1 MFGARTQR
9 EARRF
14 AEKVVRPLAAIG
26 LTPNGATLLGLLLS
40 GATAAVLATGHLR
53 IGGILVALAGIFDM
67 VDGALARIRNQK
79 TVFGAFFDSTLDRYS
94 EGLVLLGVLL
104 YAVEQPPSL
113 ARTWTIALTYV
124 AALSSLMVSYTKA
137 RAEGLGLECKIGF
150 MARPE
155 RVVLLAVGLI
165 LGGATF
171 VVWTMAALALTSTL
185 TALQR
190 IIHVW
195 RLLQARPAAGAPTQA
210 PADAPALA
218 APGPA
223 SVPGT
228 ASPPTTTDTSTVF
241 DHIDHIDRMPED
253 EANQPDQE
261 YEAEPRRMSAL
272 DRPDRPR
279 QGDVAPPTPR

>member
-1 MFGARTQR
+1 MFGSRTQR

-53 IGGILVALAGIFDM
+53 IGGVLVALAGIFDM
-67 VDGALARIRNQK
+67 VDGALARVRNQK

-94 EGLVLLGVLL
+94 EGLVLLGILL

-124 AALSSLMVSYTKA
+124 AALSSLMVSYAKA

-190 IIHVW
+190 IIHIW
-195 RLLQARPAAGAPTQA
+195 RLLRTRPGAVA
-210 PADAPALA
+210 PAQATAHALV
-218 APGPA
+218 P
-223 SVPGT
+223 PGT
-228 ASPPTTTDTSTVF
+228 AAGTASGPDTQDTKETTDTRNTV
-241 DHIDHIDRMPED
+241 DHT
-253 EANQPDQE
+253 PDDGADQADQA
-261 YEAEPRRMSAL
+261 YERKARRMSAL
-272 DRPDRPR
+272 ERPDRPR

>member
-1 MFGARTQR
+1 
-9 EARRF
+9 
-14 AEKVVRPLAAIG
+14 
-26 LTPNGATLLGLLLS
+26 
-40 GATAAVLATGHLR
+40 
-53 IGGILVALAGIFDM
+53 M
-67 VDGALARIRNQK
+67 VDGALARVRNQK

-124 AALSSLMVSYTKA
+124 AALSSLMVSYAKA

-195 RLLQARPAAGAPTQA
+195 RMLRAPTQA
-210 PADAPALA
+210 HAPALVP
-218 APGPA
+218 PGPT
-223 SVPGT
+223 SR
-228 ASPPTTTDTSTVF
+228 PTPQETSNTF
-241 DHIDHIDRMPED
+241 NHTPDDGAE
-253 EANQPDQE
+253 QPNQE
-261 YEAEPRRMSAL
+261 YESNPRRMSAL
-272 DRPDRPR
+272 ERADHPR
-279 QGDVAPPTPR
+279 QGDIAPPSSR

>member
-14 AEKVVRPLAAIG
+14 AEKAVRPLAAIG

-67 VDGALARIRNQK
+67 VDGALARVRNQK
-79 TVFGAFFDSTLDRYS
+79 TVFGAFLDSTLDRYS

-104 YAVEQPPSL
+104 YAVEQPSSL

-124 AALSSLMVSYTKA
+124 AVLSSLMVSYAKA

-195 RLLQARPAAGAPTQA
+195 RLLRARPAAAATTPHA
-210 PADAPALA
+210 ANALA
-218 APGPA
+218 P
-223 SVPGT
+223 SST
-228 ASPPTTTDTSTVF
+228 ASGPNTRETSKTF
-241 DHIDHIDRMPED
+241 NHTPDDSAE
-253 EANQPDQE
+253 QPDQE
-261 YEAEPRRMSAL
+261 GEGNPRRLRALERL
-272 DRPDRPR
+272 DRPRK
-279 QGDVAPPTPR
+279 GDMTPPTPR